1 MIIISDKKYC
11 CGCNACVQKCPQNCI
26 TMQADSEGFDYPI
39 INLETCIDCGLC
51 QKICPAINQY
61 SSRKPIKIYAAKSK
75 REEVRMKSSSGG
87 IFTELAEQTI
97 QDGGIVFGAR
107 FDSNWNVIH
116 DYTDSIEGLAKFRGS
131 KYVQSKIGNN
141 YIYVEQFLKNNK
153 KVLFSGTPCQI
164 AGLRRFLNKE
174 YKSLLLVDIVCYGVP
189 SPLIWTDYINTLNK
203 KNHLP
208 ITNILF
214 RDKCTGWSNSSISI
228 TKSDS
233 FVLNETLSKN
243 MFITGFFSNLY
254 LRPSCHKCSAK
265 EGKSQSD
272 ITIADYWGI
281 NEVNASFNDN
291 KGISLVMINTEK
303 GVYIYQQTLTENI
316 ETTYHQALK
325 NNWAIEQCPSK
336 SELRSYF
343 WDKYKFYGIKAINKT
358 CNKLKPSFLS
368 RILFKCKCILKTNLS
383 EKHIILLKM
392 IKTRKY
398 YL

>member
-174 YKSLLLVDIVCYGVP
+174 YKSLLLD
-189 SPLIWTDYINTLNK
+189 
-203 KNHLP
+203 
-208 ITNILF
+208 
-214 RDKCTGWSNSSISI
+214 R
-228 TKSDS
+228 KS
-233 FVLNETLSKN
+233 V
-243 MFITGFFSNLY
+243 
-254 LRPSCHKCSAK
+254 
-265 EGKSQSD
+265 
-272 ITIADYWGI
+272 
-281 NEVNASFNDN
+281 V
-291 KGISLVMINTEK
+291 
-303 GVYIYQQTLTENI
+303 
-316 ETTYHQALK
+316 
-325 NNWAIEQCPSK
+325 
-336 SELRSYF
+336 
-343 WDKYKFYGIKAINKT
+343 
-358 CNKLKPSFLS
+358 
-368 RILFKCKCILKTNLS
+368 
-383 EKHIILLKM
+383 
-392 IKTRKY
+392 
-398 YL
+398 